1 LCWEPV
7 PRHSLSAAAP
17 LVISEFNP
25 LDDRWEGHLEP
36 AEFARELVDAISEKK
51 GSDIVLLDVREVSL
65 LADYFII
72 CSGDTERQVKAIVE
86 EVRERGERTRLR
98 PSQVEGSPGSGWM
111 VLDYSTVIVH
121 VFLPSERDYYQL
133 EELWSDASLVVR
145 IQ

>member
-1 LCWEPV
+1 
-7 PRHSLSAAAP
+7 
-17 LVISEFNP
+17 
-25 LDDRWEGHLEP
+25 
-36 AEFARELVDAISEKK
+36 VDAISEKK
-51 GSDIVLLDVREVSL
+51 GSDIVLLDVRDVSL

-86 EVRERGERTRLR
+86 EVRERGERTKLR